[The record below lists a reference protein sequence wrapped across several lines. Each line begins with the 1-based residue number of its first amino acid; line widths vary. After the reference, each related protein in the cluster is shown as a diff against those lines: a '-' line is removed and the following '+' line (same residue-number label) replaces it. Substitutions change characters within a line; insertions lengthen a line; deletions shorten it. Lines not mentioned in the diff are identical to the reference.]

1 MSDLQAAPETAGPD
15 DDAIDEALARAVLY
29 HAVTLGLR
37 PPARESARAPFDSAA
52 PQTLRAAATLLD
64 AHAPSGEA
72 LFPAVETFCA
82 RAPSPADRGTA
93 HARLFGHSR
102 GLVCPFETEYGAE
115 GAFRQPQELA
125 DIAGTYLAFG
135 LRPPEGGDE
144 RVDHAACEC
153 EFMDFLARKEAFG
166 LGSLRTSGDQEGAR
180 ELLAT
185 VRGAARGFL
194 REHLGRFGRAFARHL
209 ISEDADGFH
218 GALGAVL
225 FRFLTQECQRFGLP
239 PGPPSLELRPPVPDD
254 TPMACGRPDPPS
266 QSDGAQGGTTGFTPG
281 VPDDE
286 LIQIQRRPRP

>member
-1 MSDLQAAPETAGPD
+1 MSELQAAQETAGPD
-15 DDAIDEALARAVLY
+15 EATIDEALARAVLY

-37 PPARESARAPFDSAA
+37 PPVRESARAPFDSAA

-64 AHAPSGEA
+64 AHARSGEA
-72 LFPAVETFCA
+72 LLPAVETFCA
-82 RAPSPADRGTA
+82 LAPSRAERGTA

-153 EFMDFLARKEAFG
+153 EFMGFLARKEAFG
-166 LGSLRTSGDQEGAR
+166 LGSLPTSGGQEGAG

-185 VRGAARGFL
+185 VRGAARCFL
-194 REHLGRFGRAFARHL
+194 REHLGRFGRAFASLL
-209 ISEDADGFH
+209 IKEDAGGFH
-218 GALGAVL
+218 GALGALL
-225 FRFLTQECQRFGLP
+225 FRFLSQECQRFGLP

-254 TPMACGRPDPPS
+254 TPMACGR
-266 QSDGAQGGTTGFTPG
+266 T
-281 VPDDE
+281 DDE

>member
-1 MSDLQAAPETAGPD
+1 MSDLPIAGEAEHLD
-15 DDAIDEALARAVLY
+15 GAIDEALARSVLY
-29 HAVTLGLR
+29 HALALGLR
-37 PPARESARAPFDSAA
+37 PPGEGTAGSLGSPTGGTAIRE
-52 PQTLRAAATLLD
+52 AATFLD
-64 AHAPSGEA
+64 ARSSSGEA
-72 LFPAVETFCA
+72 LLPAVEMLCD
-82 RAPSPADRGTA
+82 RAAAPADRLAA

-135 LRPPEGGDE
+135 LKSPEGGDE

-166 LGSLRTSGDQEGAR
+166 LGSLRTSEDPEAR
-180 ELLAT
+180 EWLAT
-185 VRGAARGFL
+185 VQSAARGFL
-194 REHLGRFGRAFARHL
+194 REHLGRFGRAFASHL
-209 ISEDADGFH
+209 IREDADGFH

-254 TPMACGRPDPPS
+254 TPMACGRPD
-266 QSDGAQGGTTGFTPG
+266 
-281 VPDDE
+281 DE